1 VASAPHILGQQ
12 RALAALGKA
21 LTSGHLHHAWI
32 LHGPM
37 GVGKFRAAEAMAR
50 ILLDPQSTAEQRARL
65 EPPRGTPVVRMIDA
79 GTHPDFHVIR
89 KELAALSES
98 RELRDRKQMNIP
110 LDLLRER
117 MIGGIAGDGRHH
129 ESAVFRTA
137 AMGNGKVFIVDEAEL
152 LQGEAQNAMLKTL
165 EEPPPGTVIILVTQN
180 EEQLLPTIRSRCQ
193 RIAFGPLDAVS
204 MREWWE
210 REGPQVA
217 APDRAFV
224 EAFAEGSPGM
234 AARCAAHGIAAWQA
248 ELAPLFDA
256 LESGRFPAGL
266 GERMAEIAD
275 AFAKSIVDED
285 ENASKDAA
293 NRQAVR
299 LLSQLLGLRIRRG
312 LAAAGG
318 DHAALA
324 RWLGAHEALGEFE
337 RMVRANANL
346 KHAFGNLV
354 AQWAERTAPAAGG
367 AGVRGGR

>member
-1 VASAPHILGQQ
+1 
-12 RALAALGKA
+12 
-21 LTSGHLHHAWI
+21 
-32 LHGPM
+32 
-37 GVGKFRAAEAMAR
+37 
-50 ILLDPQSTAEQRARL
+50 
-65 EPPRGTPVVRMIDA
+65 
-79 GTHPDFHVIR
+79 
-89 KELAALSES
+89 
-98 RELRDRKQMNIP
+98 
-110 LDLLRER
+110 
-117 MIGGIAGDGRHH
+117 
-129 ESAVFRTA
+129 VFRTA

-234 AARCAAHGIAAWQA
+234 AARCATHGIAAWQA

-367 AGVRGGR
+367 AGDRGGR